1 MKRQTHLA
9 AGSFLAATLVVL
21 IGYSRPMEGS
31 PPTEAAPVA
40 CSADT
45 PVVDEGK
52 SVILRAWVSPPAQAI
67 DYSWTADAGK
77 VTGSGHEVQWD
88 LAGLSAS
95 PQPRQATVGVRLPSG
110 TATCSAQ
117 VIIAEAERGVR
128 VTGRSYLMKG
138 KKEDPGYG
146 LYSYLLLGPRPADS
160 SRERYVAALKAYLTG
175 IEDIGKLRDYV
186 PPAKLNVTY
195 LPVESVPPR
204 DVTPE
209 WLVDHYDYA
218 RAQALLKTL
227 PGSLNEGPYIVSALQ
242 PLAFDSVPSQYLFQ
256 DLSTVPTKPDD
267 LISWW
272 VREFMHQAAQEH
284 FWQPQTAES
293 LVLKLRTTIAA
304 LAIGLPDAQKAVGE
318 WVSWTTSTAGNTP
331 H

>member
-9 AGSFLAATLVVL
+9 AGSCMVAALVVL
-21 IGYSRPMEGS
+21 IGYSRSMKGS
-31 PPTEAAPVA
+31 PVTEEAPIA
-40 CSADT
+40 CSADM

-52 SVILRAWVSPPAQAI
+52 SVMLRAWVSPLAQAI
-67 DYSWTADAGK
+67 EYSWTADAGK
-77 VTGSGHEVQWD
+77 LSGSGREVQWD
-88 LAGLSAS
+88 LAEVSAS
-95 PQPRQATVGVRLPSG
+95 RQPRQATVSVRLPTG

-128 VTGRSYLMKG
+128 VTGRSYLIKG

-146 LYSYLLLGPRPADS
+146 LYSYLLLGSRPSDS
-160 SRERYVAALKAYLTG
+160 SRERYVAAIKAYLTG
-175 IEDIGKLRDYV
+175 MEDIGKLRDYV
-186 PPAKLNVTY
+186 PPAKLNITY
-195 LPVESVPPR
+195 LPVESVPPL

-218 RAQALLKTL
+218 RAQALLKAL
-227 PGSLNEGPYIVSALQ
+227 PGSLIEGPYIVSALK
-242 PLAFDSVPSQYLFQ
+242 PLAFDSVPPQYLFQ
-256 DLSTVPTKPDD
+256 NLSTVPTKPDD

-272 VREFMHQAAQEH
+272 VREFIHQAAQEH

-293 LVLKLRTTIAA
+293 LVLKMRTTIAA
-304 LAIGLPDAQKAVGE
+304 LAIGLPDAQKAVAD
-318 WVSWTTSTAGNTP
+318 WVSWTTSAAGKSP